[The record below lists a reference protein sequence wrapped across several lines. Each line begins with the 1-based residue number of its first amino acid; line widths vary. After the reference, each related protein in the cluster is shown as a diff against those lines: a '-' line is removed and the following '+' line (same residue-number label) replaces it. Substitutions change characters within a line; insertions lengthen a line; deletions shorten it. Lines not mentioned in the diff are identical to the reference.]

1 MEPFKILDGAMGSEL
16 IRRGLT
22 LPEHTWSA
30 DANINYPD
38 MVQKIHWEYL
48 DAGADYITT
57 NTFRT
62 TPRAYEKTGIRSKG
76 TNNRNREAAR
86 SSLYKAV
93 ELAKETASNPVK
105 VVGSIAPLED
115 CYSPELFP
123 GTDTAMEE
131 FFQLGEWLTEAGVDI
146 LLLETMNS
154 VIETEAAL
162 SSIENFNLPIWVS
175 FVLKD
180 DVHLL
185 SGDSIPQAI
194 EKMKDH
200 SIDCILFNCNPLD
213 RTLMAAENLVHSWPH
228 KWGVYPNLGVGEA
241 SPNGNILHCEEMDY
255 FLSIMEK
262 IIMLKPYII
271 GACCGSSPEHI
282 QGLNNLQYKYIK

>member
-1 MEPFKILDGAMGSEL
+1 MEPLNILDGAMGSEL

-62 TPRAYEKTGIRSKG
+62 TPRAYEKAGIRSKG
-76 TNNRNREAAR
+76 TSNRNREAAR
-86 SSLYKAV
+86 ASLYKAV
-93 ELAKETASNPVK
+93 ELAKEAASNPVK

-123 GTDTAMEE
+123 GTDTAMGE
-131 FFQLGEWLTEAGVDI
+131 FFQLGEWLTDAGVDI

-162 SSIENFNLPIWVS
+162 SSIENFSLPIWVS

-185 SGDSIPQAI
+185 SGDSISQAI

-213 RTLMAAENLVHSWPH
+213 RTLMAAENLAHSWPH
-228 KWGVYPNLGVGEA
+228 KWGVYPNLGIGEA
-241 SPNGNILHCEEMDY
+241 SPDGHIRRCEEMHY
-255 FLSIMEK
+255 FLSTMEK
-262 IIMLKPYII
+262 IIKLQPYII
-271 GACCGSSPEHI
+271 GACCGSSPKHI
-282 QGLNNLQYKYIK
+282 QGLNKLQYKYIK

>member
-1 MEPFKILDGAMGSEL
+1 MEQFNILDGSMGSEL

-30 DANINYPD
+30 YANLYYPE
-38 MVQKIHWEYL
+38 MIQKIYLEYL
-48 DAGADYITT
+48 DAGANHITT

-76 TNNRNREAAR
+76 TSNRNREAAR

-93 ELAKETASNPVK
+93 ELAKETVSNPVK

-123 GTDTAMEE
+123 GTDIAIEE
-131 FFQLGEWLTEAGVDI
+131 FFQLGKWLVEAGVDI

-154 VIETEAAL
+154 ILETETAL
-162 SSIENFNLPIWVS
+162 SSIENFSLPIWVS

-180 DVHLL
+180 DRHLL
-185 SGDSIPQAI
+185 SGDSISLTI

-213 RTLMAAENLVHSWPH
+213 RTLKAAENLVHSWPH

-241 SPNGNILHCEEMDY
+241 SPDGHILHWEEMDY

-262 IIMLKPYII
+262 IIKLKPYII

-282 QGLNNLQYKYIK
+282 QELNNLQYKYIK